1 MQQLS
6 PRATSNMQYQP
17 HTAMQHQ
24 SPPEPYRNIQ
34 DNYQGNMDADMYLE
48 PSNNNNNSYMRQKP
62 LQRNIHENDSGM
74 YISLGLIWHK
84 YQSLCN
90 HELSVVFWRCLPVSS
105 CVVVDMWSVLA
116 KALITGSSCL
126 TYAPVTYVPGTCYID
141 LPKCQ
146 MSLGPQAP
154 ILLR

>member
-1 MQQLS
+1 MKERAIRMQQLS

-105 CVVVDMWSVLA
+105 CVVVEICGQFWLKLWSVDHHVLHMHQW
-116 KALITGSSCL
+116 
-126 TYAPVTYVPGTCYID
+126 P
-141 LPKCQ
+141 
-146 MSLGPQAP
+146 MSLVHVISICQNAKWA
-154 ILLR
+154 